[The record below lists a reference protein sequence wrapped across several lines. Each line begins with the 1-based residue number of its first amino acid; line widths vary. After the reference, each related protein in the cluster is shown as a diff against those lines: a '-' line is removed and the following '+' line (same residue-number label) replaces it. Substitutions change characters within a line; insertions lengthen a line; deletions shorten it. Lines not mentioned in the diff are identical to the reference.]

1 MPEQRTSNPLRILA
15 PVALVVFAIVFLVVV
30 SSSGVDDDS
39 TKGGGGALTGQSA
52 ADGKKSTGKARPRR
66 RRANYTVK
74 PGDSLGSISEKTGVP
89 IETLEQLNPQI
100 DPQALDAGAKLKL
113 R

>member
-15 PVALVVFAIVFLVVV
+15 PAALVVFAIVFLVVV
-30 SSSGVDDDS
+30 STSGVDDEA
-39 TKGGGGALTGQSA
+39 TKEDAGARQGQR
-52 ADGKKSTGKARPRR
+52 ADGKTSSGKPRPRR

-89 IETLEQLNPQI
+89 IETLEGLNPEI

>member
-15 PVALVVFAIVFLVVV
+15 PAALVVFGLVFLIVVAT
-30 SSSGVDDDS
+30 SGVDDDS
-39 TKGGGGALTGQSA
+39 AKSNGGAQTSESA
-52 ADGKKSTGKARPRR
+52 GGKDSTGKAKPKR
-66 RRANYTVK
+66 RRASYTVK
-74 PGDSLGSISEKTGVP
+74 PGDSLGGISEKTGVS
-89 IETLEQLNPQI
+89 IETLEVLNPEI